1 MAAAGA
7 PPRRAAPVKP
17 VYWKRACRELAARD
31 EVLGGVIGAYRGE
44 TLASRGDAFGTLAR
58 SIVGQQISVKAAAS
72 VWARLEQALA
82 EVSPEA
88 VAGATAIRL
97 QRCGLS
103 GRKAEYLQ
111 GMARGF
117 VDGSLRPQ
125 RWPELE
131 DEALIRELTRVR
143 GIGRWSA
150 EMFLIFHLQR
160 PDVLPLADLG
170 LQRAI
175 RVHYHGE
182 REISLRRM
190 QTIAG
195 RWRPWRTVATWYLW
209 RSLDPVPVEY

>member
-1 MAAAGA
+1 VAAAGA
-7 PPRRAAPVKP
+7 APRGGAQVKP
-17 VYWKRACRELAARD
+17 RYWKRACRELAARD
-31 EVLGGVIGAYRGE
+31 EVLAGIIRAYRGE

-58 SIVGQQISVKAAAS
+58 SIVGQQISVKAADS
-72 VWARLEQALA
+72 VWRRLDEALEA
-82 EVSPEA
+82 ISPEA
-88 VAGATAIRL
+88 VAGATLIRL

-111 GMARGF
+111 GLARGF
-117 VDGSLRPQ
+117 ADGSLQPAQ
-125 RWPELE
+125 WSKLE
-131 DEALIRELTRVR
+131 DEVLVRELVRIR

-150 EMFLIFHLQR
+150 EMFLIFHMLR

-175 RVHYHGE
+175 RLHYHGE
-182 REISLRRM
+182 RRVSLRRM
-190 QTIAG
+190 QAIAG